1 MTSEQKLLIELL
13 TDLEITGEELEV
25 DINDITNTIN
35 LGVNILQVVNNKDNL
50 DQIELERLLDGGIPG
65 GFLANSGLFPRTI
78 AYQNLKSLGFEKFS
92 NDTIRYLTADIF
104 DRKLV
109 RIKDWELIIYQLEE
123 KLNDIIN
130 KNFKL
135 VASNDIN
142 IADKLTP
149 ISFSNFKN
157 NRVLINGYANMQ
169 NSRRFVRNLYL
180 ELKVSI
186 DELITLINIELNKE

>member
-1 MTSEQKLLIELL
+1 M
-13 TDLEITGEELEV
+13 
-25 DINDITNTIN
+25 
-35 LGVNILQVVNNKDNL
+35 
-50 DQIELERLLDGGIPG
+50 
-65 GFLANSGLFPRTI
+65 
-78 AYQNLKSLGFEKFS
+78 GFEKFS
-92 NDTIRYLTADIF
+92 NDTIRYITADIF

-130 KNFKL
+130 NNFKL

-157 NRVLINGYANMQ
+157 NRVLINGFANMQ